1 MTIEKRGQVL
11 NLDVRN
17 KNVNKQDLTP
27 GRFLGDYVYNA
38 KGQRVK
44 KAVNEQTT
52 IYNYD
57 RNGLLMM
64 ESTGSGTITAEYVY
78 LNGQPLA
85 KIESNNVYYYHIDHL
100 GTPMMMTD
108 SSGNTVWQGEFKPFG
123 EPVSVTGSITNN
135 LRFPGQYYDSETGL
149 HQNYFRDYNSE
160 IGRYIEADPIGI
172 KRGRNHLFTYVN
184 NNTLN
189 KIDPFGF
196 EVKQCESAA
205 FSNFIPILPHCYFCV
220 NGVSY
225 SWHIRDEE
233 WPGITVGDEDCNRST
248 CGTLKC
254 CPEKQAEFDQCV
266 KQSAEADIGNEG
278 TLWIPALRDCCVW
291 SNRVV
296 GKCWNKTCGQCEC
309 KK

>member
-123 EPVSVTGSITNN
+123 EPVSVNGSITNN
-135 LRFPGQYYDSETGL
+135 LRFPGQYYDEETGL
-149 HQNYFRDYNSE
+149 HQNWHRDYTAE
-160 IGRYIEADPIGI
+160 VGRYVETDPVGI
-172 KRGRNHLFTYVN
+172 IRGENHLYVYVQNNPINFFDPWGLAKGDWWDPRTYLPDPPPPGPPGSGCGDEKTDCIVPDLYPEACKAHDKCYASQGRTQAQCDN
-184 NNTLN
+184 QIWVDIFNESGPWPNV
-189 KIDPFGF
+189 IDPTLYWLGVRLFGND
-196 EVKQCESAA
+196 A
-205 FSNFIPILPHCYFCV
+205 Y
-220 NGVSY
+220 
-225 SWHIRDEE
+225 
-233 WPGITVGDEDCNRST
+233 NRA
-248 CGTLKC
+248 
-254 CPEKQAEFDQCV
+254 Q
-266 KQSAEADIGNEG
+266 
-278 TLWIPALRDCCVW
+278 
-291 SNRVV
+291 
-296 GKCWNKTCGQCEC
+296 GK
-309 KK
+309 